1 MAQISGGGKCFIPN
15 IKEDNRIES
24 EVVLACLANLCKCLG
39 EYITDYVIWT
49 QTRSQ
54 LSSK

>member
-15 IKEDNRIES
+15 IKEDNRVES

-54 LSSK
+54 